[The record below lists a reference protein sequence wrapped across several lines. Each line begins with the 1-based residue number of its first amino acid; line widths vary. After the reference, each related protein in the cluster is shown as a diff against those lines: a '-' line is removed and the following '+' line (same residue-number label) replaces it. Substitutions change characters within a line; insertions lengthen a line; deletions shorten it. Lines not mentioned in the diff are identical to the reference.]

1 MAFSFKNALNSVV
14 NAAKSFIAPKKQVQT
29 KPPSNNFINN
39 SIAPAKTLI
48 APKITP
54 PAPKPLTTV
63 GQVLSSVNNPLTNK
77 STNPLSSN
85 VSTNQSN
92 QQSGANNT
100 AKYVGN
106 KITDLGNWIDKNVRT
121 GSGSIIGEGI
131 NTLGKFGG
139 YFEKGGTTVPMG
151 GYTKLPTPKIDFSQM
166 LQNLGSKIVK
176 KASAS
181 EFGGSGVSSNT
192 PTGSYLPGQNA
203 SYPNSSIMKPDDKKQ
218 AVYAVASLPDGST
231 KMSDGTIRK
240 GTNEIFD
247 KAKGNYDQFVDDKNP
262 TIDTGEEGYV
272 ALNDQINGIM
282 NEYSN
287 GNLGEEEARNKMAE
301 AQRRYIESQYN
312 SNKANAEALIPEY
325 EQFRD
330 KALGDITTNLSEVKS
345 NAVKTKETTS
355 NTYGDIL
362 RRATENKRYTDAQR
376 RNQFSALGTAD
387 SSAFIEN
394 QTRADSSFGSDN
406 NRTEREMADKLSG
419 IDTEVMKA
427 EKSAEDQSVAI
438 KNDASSKIM
447 AVKRSINASD
457 EEKRNKIEEINA
469 QLYADLTGL
478 AQDLSDKKA
487 GLLSTQ
493 LELSGNLQA
502 IREQGNVDINT
513 QKAIANLSN
522 SNAAGNI
529 PADLQSEL
537 QGFTGAPRSGYSANL
552 KKMQLKS
559 AYPAYAD
566 YIEQI
571 FNPLG

>member
-1 MAFSFKNALNSVV
+1 MASFSFKNALNSVV
-14 NAAKSFIAPKKQVQT
+14 NAAKSLVSKPKQQPT
-29 KPPSNNFINN
+29 APPSNNFINN

-48 APKITP
+48 GPKYTP
-54 PAPKPLTTV
+54 PTPKPLTTV
-63 GQVLSSVNNPLTNK
+63 AQVLSSVNNPLTNK
-77 STNPLSSN
+77 SSNPLSGN
-85 VSTNQSN
+85 VSTSQSN
-92 QQSGANNT
+92 QQNANT
-100 AKYVGN
+100 FQTKVGKTLLN
-106 KITDLGNWIDKNVRT
+106 AGDWIDKNVRS
-121 GSGSIIGEGI
+121 GSGNIIGEGI
-131 NTLGKFGG
+131 NALGKFGG
-139 YFEKGGTTVPMG
+139 YFEKGGTSLPMA
-151 GYTKLPTPKIDFSQM
+151 GYTKVPTPKVDFSTM
-166 LQNLGSKIVK
+166 LQNLGNKIVK

-203 SYPNSSIMKPDDKKQ
+203 SYPNSSLIKPDNKPKE
-218 AVYAVASLPDGST
+218 VYAVASMPDGST
-231 KMSDGTIRK
+231 KMSDGTIRP
-240 GTNEIFD
+240 GNNSIYD
-247 KAKGNYDQFVDDKNP
+247 KAKGNYDQFVTDKNP

-282 NEYSN
+282 GEYEN
-287 GNLGEEEARNKMAE
+287 GNLSEEEARNRMAE
-301 AQRRYIESQYN
+301 VQRKYIESQYN
-312 SNKANAEALIPEY
+312 ANKANAEALIPEY
-325 EQFRD
+325 QQFAD

-394 QTRADSSFGSDN
+394 QTRADSTFGSDN
-406 NRTEREMADKLSG
+406 NRTERELADKLSG

-427 EKSAEDQSVAI
+427 EKSAQDQSVAI
-438 KNDASSKIM
+438 KNDAASKIM

-487 GLLSTQ
+487 GLLTTQ

-522 SNAAGNI
+522 QNTAGNI
-529 PADLQSEL
+529 PADLQAEL

-552 KKMQLKS
+552 KKMQLKA